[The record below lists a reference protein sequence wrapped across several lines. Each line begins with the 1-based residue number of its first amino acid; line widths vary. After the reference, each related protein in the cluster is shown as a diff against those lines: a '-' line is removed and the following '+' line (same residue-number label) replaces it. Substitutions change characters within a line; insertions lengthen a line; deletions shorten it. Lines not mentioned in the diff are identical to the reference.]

1 MNYISTDWGRTL
13 LIKIAKRLFM
23 AGFLFKVESFLSM
36 NGMVR
41 VQVKMQGKPIPK
53 PMPEGLKK
61 YLFKKK
67 EKKMKLDNVQVCLDC
82 EELYIGDYCPKCCS
96 RDFFYLRKYFEPFQ
110 RF

>member
-1 MNYISTDWGRTL
+1 MNYISTDLGRTL

-61 YLFKKK
+61 YLLKKK
-67 EKKMKLDNVQVCLDC
+67 EAK
-82 EELYIGDYCPKCCS
+82 
-96 RDFFYLRKYFEPFQ
+96 
-110 RF
+110 